1 MHDESASDYCP
12 ATPDAVEASSL
23 YHASSNV
30 DDLTLALTNLSQVP
44 SLESQQNVCCCCGST
59 ECQATKSWLDLKEKL
74 EKRLH
79 LSAEVGSALLQRH
92 EAYVH
97 RHESNVHTPRRASED
112 LTDESLQD
120 MHTGF
125 DSPVAELVKDN
136 AVLEKRLTQAL
147 LNSEVAE
154 VSHKVALQELEE
166 ARTSV
171 TRLTAY
177 QARTIGI
184 DSRLAAALQ
193 ENDDLRQERD
203 SQAQREKTAEARIT
217 ALKDH
222 TDKLRA
228 EVRRLQADLEL
239 RRLQRLESSESLLQ
253 DVRSRL
259 EGLHRTHT
267 SSVITEDSE
276 VMKVLESLVSDN
288 EVLKADNE
296 ELHKLLTESREDLQA
311 LQSQAEEH
319 SIFAPPILVDTPSR
333 HSRTGSGPSSF
344 IRDSL
349 LNSVKRPSSIEPR
362 ARRVFEPLTPE
373 TSQRPLS
380 PAESTVFS
388 ETKYSSVRPQYPPS
402 HFSFDVDEYD
412 LDRNSLLA
420 NPNQHSKAVQTDRW
434 LGLHPM
440 AQLTPSLNDHLSSFP
455 HDGRSDSSSL
465 LDGQPTHL
473 SAILERV
480 MSLLLRMSEA
490 DALTLTNRL
499 KRQHLRGAD
508 VKHLSRTTVSSILLE
523 ITQLRAQYR
532 MLLEDEK
539 VTLLCTR
546 KDLRGLFK
554 FFKDVF
560 EELGQLRVTMND
572 IILEP
577 SIAQRI
583 SEMALDPAKAEA
595 MERER
600 KASGPGP
607 SWMAPFSKLFGPTLS
622 ESSTHPSQSP
632 PRPVSR
638 GRGNVRQP
646 RPVPKL
652 GPALAASTTI
662 VNVEFSG
669 AGVGKSVTSTFS
681 AHPENEANPLGPM
694 SRVDTLPRPS
704 TSTSAGSNVRSV
716 MGIFAGAPHPDDA
729 ADPWVVLPRAPRR
742 VHSTFFKSDEPS
754 QSGTATI
761 DRSAMYNRSNSHL
774 SRGMDADTAL
784 ERDEADDIPGPLL
797 ERTLRRRGLS
807 DSSIHSTYM
816 SQAERSTPAEP
827 TTGES
832 VLQTLS
838 RTMRNFSFVASQIG
852 ASQMGSGSV
861 TSPPPTIRVPE
872 VKEAG
877 SREGLDMP
885 RPHPR
890 RVATPTLSSL
900 IPNLNLTSWAAT
912 GATLENSGSRAT
924 YYGSVR
930 DDSIMPRP
938 WGREDQRRDI

>member
-1 MHDESASDYCP
+1 MHHESASDYCP
-12 ATPDAVEASSL
+12 ATPDTMDASSL
-23 YHASSNV
+23 YHANSNI
-30 DDLTLALTNLSQVP
+30 DDLTLALMNLSQVS
-44 SLESQQNVCCCCGST
+44 SLQSQQNICCCCGST
-59 ECQATKSWLDLKEKL
+59 ECQATKSWLDSKEKL

-92 EAYVH
+92 EAY
-97 RHESNVHTPRRASED
+97 SNVHTPRRASDD
-112 LTDESLQD
+112 LADESLQD
-120 MHTGF
+120 MHGEVKL
-125 DSPVAELVKDN
+125 PVAQLMKYN

-154 VSHKVALQELEE
+154 ASHKTVLLELEE

-177 QARTIGI
+177 QARTVGI
-184 DSRLAAALQ
+184 ESRLAATLQ
-193 ENDDLRQERD
+193 ENDDLRQEQD
-203 SQAQREKTAEARIT
+203 SEAQKAKTAEVRIA
-217 ALKDH
+217 ALKDR
-222 TDKLRA
+222 TDKLQA

-239 RRLQRLESSESLLQ
+239 RRLRRLESSESLLQ

-288 EVLKADNE
+288 EVLKADNK
-296 ELHKLLTESREDLQA
+296 ELHKLLTASREDLQV
-311 LQSQAEEH
+311 LQSQVEEN
-319 SIFAPPILVDTPSR
+319 INFPPPIRVDTPSR

-349 LNSVKRPSSIEPR
+349 LNSVKRPSSSEPR
-362 ARRVFEPLTPE
+362 VRRVFEPLTPE

-380 PAESTVFS
+380 PAESMVPS
-388 ETKYSSVRPQYPPS
+388 ETKYTSLHPQYPSS
-402 HFSFDVDEYD
+402 HFSSDVDEYD
-412 LDRNSLLA
+412 LDHHSLLT

-440 AQLTPSLNDHLSSFP
+440 PSLNELVSSFP
-455 HDGRSDSSSL
+455 HDGRSDTSSFQ
-465 LDGQPTHL
+465 DGQPSHL
-473 SAILERV
+473 SALLER
-480 MSLLLRMSEA
+480 MTSLLLRMSQA

-508 VKHLSRTTVSSILLE
+508 VKHLSRVTVSSILSE

-539 VTLLCTR
+539 VTLMYTR

-560 EELGQLRVTMND
+560 EELGQLRVTLND
-572 IILEP
+572 VILEP
-577 SIAQRI
+577 SIAQRV

-600 KASGPGP
+600 KASGPGS
-607 SWMAPFSKLFGPTLS
+607 SWMAPFSKLFGSSLS

-638 GRGNVRQP
+638 GRGVIYQP

-652 GPALAASTTI
+652 GPALAASATI

-669 AGVGKSVTSTFS
+669 AGVGKSVTNTFS
-681 AHPENEANPLGPM
+681 AHPTNEAHPFGPM
-694 SRVDTLPRPS
+694 SHVDTIPRPP
-704 TSTSAGSNVRSV
+704 TSTSNVRSV
-716 MGIFAGAPHPDDA
+716 MGIFAGAPHPNDA

-742 VHSTFFKSDEPS
+742 VRSTFFKSDEPS
-754 QSGTATI
+754 QSGTTTMDKSLAHK
-761 DRSAMYNRSNSHL
+761 RSNSHL
-774 SRGMDADTAL
+774 SREIDADTSP
-784 ERDEADDIPGPLL
+784 EHGEADDIPGPLL

-816 SQAERSTPAEP
+816 NQAEQRTPAESS
-827 TTGES
+827 TGGGS

-838 RTMRNFSFVASQIG
+838 RTMRNFSFATSQTV
-852 ASQMGSGSV
+852 SGSV
-861 TSPPPTIRVPE
+861 TSPPPPSRVPE
-872 VKEAG
+872 GGAG
-877 SREGLDMP
+877 PREGLDMP
-885 RPHPR
+885 RPHLR

-900 IPNLNLTSWAAT
+900 IPNLTSWAAAST
-912 GATLENSGSRAT
+912 ALENPHSGPRAM
-924 YYGSVR
+924 YYGSLR
-930 DDSIMPRP
+930 EDSVMPRP
-938 WGREDQRRDI
+938 

>member
-1 MHDESASDYCP
+1 MHDESTSDYCP
-12 ATPDAVEASSL
+12 ATPDTLDASNL
-23 YHASSNV
+23 YHANSNI
-30 DDLTLALTNLSQVP
+30 DDLTLALMNLSQV
-44 SLESQQNVCCCCGST
+44 SSSESQQNICCCCGST
-59 ECQATKSWLDLKEKL
+59 ECQATKSWLDSKEKL

-92 EAYVH
+92 EAYVCQ
-97 RHESNVHTPRRASED
+97 HESNVHTPRGASHD
-112 LTDESLQD
+112 FADESLQD
-120 MHTGF
+120 MH
-125 DSPVAELVKDN
+125 DEVNSPVAELMKDN

-154 VSHKVALQELEE
+154 ASHKTILQELEE

-177 QARTIGI
+177 QARTVGI
-184 DSRLAAALQ
+184 DSRLAATLQ

-203 SQAQREKTAEARIT
+203 SEAQRAKTAETRIA

-222 TDKLRA
+222 KLRT

-288 EVLKADNE
+288 EVLKADNK
-296 ELHKLLTESREDLQA
+296 ELHKLLTESREDLQV
-311 LQSQAEEH
+311 LQSQVEENVN
-319 SIFAPPILVDTPSR
+319 FAPPIRVDTPSR

-349 LNSVKRPSSIEPR
+349 LNSVKRPSSSEPR

-373 TSQRPLS
+373 TSHRPLS
-380 PAESTVFS
+380 PAESMVPS
-388 ETKYSSVRPQYPPS
+388 ETKYTSLHPQYPPS
-402 HFSFDVDEYD
+402 HYSSDMGEYD
-412 LDRNSLLA
+412 LDHQSLPA

-434 LGLHPM
+434 LGSHPM
-440 AQLTPSLNDHLSSFP
+440 AQLTPSLNELVSSFP
-455 HDGRSDSSSL
+455 HDARSDTSSFH
-465 LDGQPTHL
+465 DGQPTHL
-473 SAILERV
+473 SSLLERM
-480 MSLLLRMSEA
+480 MSLLLRMSQA

-508 VKHLSRTTVSSILLE
+508 VKHLSRATISSILSE

-532 MLLEDEK
+532 ILLEDEK
-539 VTLLCTR
+539 VTLTCTR

-560 EELGQLRVTMND
+560 EELGQLRVTLND
-572 IILEP
+572 VILEP
-577 SIAQRI
+577 SIAQRV

-595 MERER
+595 MERET
-600 KASGPGP
+600 KASGPGS
-607 SWMAPFSKLFGPTLS
+607 SWMAPFSKLFGSSLS
-622 ESSTHPSQSP
+622 ELSTHPSQSP

-638 GRGNVRQP
+638 GRGVIRQP

-652 GPALAASTTI
+652 GPALAASATI

-681 AHPENEANPLGPM
+681 AHPTNEAHPFGPM
-694 SRVDTLPRPS
+694 SHVDTIPRPPS
-704 TSTSAGSNVRSV
+704 TSNVRSV
-716 MGIFAGAPHPDDA
+716 MGIFAGAPHPSDA

-742 VHSTFFKSDEPS
+742 VRSTFFKSDEPS
-754 QSGTATI
+754 QSCTTTI
-761 DRSAMYNRSNSHL
+761 DRSLRYKRSNSHL
-774 SRGMDADTAL
+774 SREIDADTGL
-784 ERDEADDIPGPLL
+784 EQDEANDVPGPLL

-807 DSSIHSTYM
+807 DSSIHSMYM
-816 SQAERSTPAEP
+816 NQAEHSTPAEP
-827 TTGES
+827 STGGS
-832 VLQTLS
+832 VLQNLS
-838 RTMRNFSFVASQIG
+838 RTMRNFSFAASQT
-852 ASQMGSGSV
+852 V
-861 TSPPPTIRVPE
+861 TSPPPQ
-872 VKEAG
+872 
-877 SREGLDMP
+877 
-885 RPHPR
+885 
-890 RVATPTLSSL
+890 
-900 IPNLNLTSWAAT
+900 W
-912 GATLENSGSRAT
+912 SRA
-924 YYGSVR
+924 
-930 DDSIMPRP
+930 
-938 WGREDQRRDI
+938 

>member
-12 ATPDAVEASSL
+12 ASPDALDTSSL
-23 YHASSNV
+23 YHANSNI
-30 DDLTLALTNLSQVP
+30 DDLTLALMNLSQVS
-44 SLESQQNVCCCCGST
+44 SLESQQSICCCCGSI
-59 ECQATKSWLDLKEKL
+59 ECQATKSWMDSKEKL

-92 EAYVH
+92 EAYVS
-97 RHESNVHTPRRASED
+97 RHESNVHTPRGASDD
-112 LTDESLQD
+112 LAGDSLQD
-120 MHTGF
+120 MHAEV
-125 DSPVAELVKDN
+125 DSPVAELMKDN

-154 VSHKVALQELEE
+154 ASHKTVLQELEE

-177 QARTIGI
+177 QARTVGI
-184 DSRLAAALQ
+184 DSRLAATLQ
-193 ENDDLRQERD
+193 ENDDLRQEQD
-203 SQAQREKTAEARIT
+203 SQAQKAKTAEARIA
-217 ALKDH
+217 ALKDR
-222 TDKLRA
+222 TDKLQA

-253 DVRSRL
+253 DVRSRI
-259 EGLHRTHT
+259 EGLHYTRT
-267 SSVITEDSE
+267 SSAITEDSE

-296 ELHKLLTESREDLQA
+296 ELHKLLTESREDLQV
-311 LQSQAEEH
+311 LQSQVEENFN
-319 SIFAPPILVDTPSR
+319 FAPPIRVDTPSR

-349 LNSVKRPSSIEPR
+349 LNSVKRPSSSELK
-362 ARRVFEPLTPE
+362 ARRIFEPLTPE
-373 TSQRPLS
+373 TSHRPLS
-380 PAESTVFS
+380 PAESMVPS
-388 ETKYSSVRPQYPPS
+388 ETKYTSLHPQYPPS
-402 HFSFDVDEYD
+402 HFSSDVDEYD
-412 LDRNSLLA
+412 VDHHSLLT

-434 LGLHPM
+434 LGLHPT
-440 AQLTPSLNDHLSSFP
+440 AQLTPSLSELVSSFP
-455 HDGRSDSSSL
+455 HDARSDSSSFH
-465 LDGQPTHL
+465 DSQPTHI
-473 SAILERV
+473 SALLERM
-480 MSLLLRMSEA
+480 MSLLLRMSQA

-508 VKHLSRTTVSSILLE
+508 VKHLSRATVSSILSE

-532 MLLEDEK
+532 VLLEDEK
-539 VTLLCTR
+539 VTLMCTR

-560 EELGQLRVTMND
+560 EELGQLRVTLND
-572 IILEP
+572 VILEP
-577 SIAQRI
+577 SIAQRV

-600 KASGPGP
+600 KASGPGS
-607 SWMAPFSKLFGPTLS
+607 SWMAPFSKLFGSSIS
-622 ESSTHPSQSP
+622 ESNTHPSHSP

-638 GRGNVRQP
+638 GRGIIRQP

-681 AHPENEANPLGPM
+681 AHPTNEAHPFGPM
-694 SRVDTLPRPS
+694 SHVDTVPRPPAP
-704 TSTSAGSNVRSV
+704 TSNVRSV
-716 MGIFAGAPHPDDA
+716 MGIFAGAPHPNDA

-742 VHSTFFKSDEPS
+742 VRSTFFKSDEPS
-754 QSGTATI
+754 KSGTVTI
-761 DRSAMYNRSNSHL
+761 DRSLAYKRSNSHL
-774 SRGMDADTAL
+774 SREIDVDTRL
-784 ERDEADDIPGPLL
+784 EHDEAADVPGPLI
-797 ERTLRRRGLS
+797 ERALRRRGLS

-816 SQAERSTPAEP
+816 NQTQHSTPAELS
-827 TTGES
+827 TGGS

-838 RTMRNFSFVASQIG
+838 RTMRNFSFAASQTV
-852 ASQMGSGSV
+852 SGSV
-861 TSPPPTIRVPE
+861 ASPPPPSRVPE
-872 VKEAG
+872 EDAG
-877 SREGLDMP
+877 PREGLDVP
-885 RPHPR
+885 RSHPR

-900 IPNLNLTSWAAT
+900 IPNLGLTSWATAS
-912 GATLENSGSRAT
+912 AALENPHSGPRAM

-930 DDSIMPRP
+930 EDSIMPRS
-938 WGREDQRRDI
+938 WGREDQRRDV